1 MLQFYQQIWSTTA
14 RQQIIL
20 IALAI
25 LISVIATV
33 PLEFQRHIINSLA
46 GHERLSTLGEL
57 CGGYLAASLLVTAL
71 KWILNLRSS
80 SLGENN
86 VRIIRERLFDN
97 RSTIVMAD
105 AQASQQAHKTGTLLT
120 MISTEAEKVGR
131 FAGEA
136 LSAPL
141 VEAGTLLS
149 VLCYM
154 LYTEPALGAVVLVL
168 AVPQGFFVPWVQQK
182 INLLVSERVK
192 TLRQANDLVV
202 ETVDDGTG
210 GKADA
215 VRQIFVRVV
224 GLQLGVYRLKFGSRA
239 LTNGANSIAV
249 AAILF
254 IGGWMVFGGRTEI
267 GIVVAFLSGFD
278 KIIEPSRQLTAF
290 FRSLSSVRVQADLI
304 AQALA
309 TNNSVTPNATSI

>member
-1 MLQFYQQIWSTTA
+1 MLQFYRQIWSTTA
-14 RQQIIL
+14 RQQTIL

-25 LISVIATV
+25 LISVAAAV

-46 GHERLSTLGEL
+46 RHERLATLGLL
-57 CGGYLAASLLVTAL
+57 CGGYLAASLFVTAL

-86 VRIIRERLFDN
+86 VRIIRERLYEN
-97 RSTIVMAD
+97 RSTIAN
-105 AQASQQAHKTGTLLT
+105 ANTQAPQQVHKTGTLLT

-136 LSAPL
+136 LSTPL

-154 LYTEPALGAVVLVL
+154 LVTEPALGAVVLLL
-168 AVPQGFFVPWVQQK
+168 AVPQAIFVPWVQKK
-182 INLLVSERVK
+182 INRLVKERVK
-192 TLRQANDLVV
+192 TLREANDLVV
-202 ETVDDGTG
+202 ETMDEGAGD
-210 GKADA
+210 KADE
-215 VRQIFVRVV
+215 VKSIFERVV

-239 LTNGANSIAV
+239 LTNCVNAIAV
-249 AAILF
+249 ATILF
-254 IGGWMVFGGRTEI
+254 VGGWMVFEGRTEI

-278 KIIEPSRQLTAF
+278 KIVEPSRQLTAY
-290 FRSLSSVRVQADLI
+290 FRGLSSVRVQADLI
-304 AQALA
+304 AQTLA
-309 TNNSVTPNATSI
+309 ANIAETPTATSI